1 MKWVFLFGILLLA
14 PCLTALFRAKPSYI
28 VPGSFL
34 LGASIFI
41 LAPGLWTA
49 IEAWPAWPGYAKGLE
64 ITIVDPISIA
74 LILST
79 KPVRIPWSIKIPFSL
94 LCLGLIVSTF
104 AASQAMPSFFY
115 IWELIRAVLLFVAI
129 ARVAANVKGAPVA
142 LIAGLGVGFIYEAA
156 LALSQYVSGMARPG
170 GNLGHSNFLGMAS
183 HFVVFPAVA
192 LLLGTRRF
200 LWPSVVVLAG
210 LVASVV
216 GESRATMGL
225 LFAGVLLTV
234 VFSLV
239 HKSTARKAAFGGAA
253 ALLMLV
259 ALPVM
264 TWSARQRPQEALVS
278 SDTQRDAMKGA
289 AAMILAD
296 HPFGVGAD
304 QYVIVANTGGYSQR
318 AGVAWNEDT
327 RAAPVHN
334 TYYLVAAEF
343 GFIGLLGF
351 LTTLASFII
360 LGLRLVRRKLPD
372 DSIELVPGLLVAV
385 LAVSVHMYF
394 EWIFMTFLPHYLFA
408 IAGGL
413 MVAIAA
419 RTRAA
424 APVKDSPARNLRTT
438 LDGWKGQGPA
448 VQEIG

>member
-1 MKWVFLFGILLLA
+1 MKWVFLFGIVLLA
-14 PCLTALFRAKPSYI
+14 PVLTAIFRAKPAYI
-28 VPGSFL
+28 VPGCFL
-34 LGASIFI
+34 LGASIFV

-64 ITIVDPISIA
+64 ITIVDPISVA

-79 KPVRIPWSIKIPFSL
+79 KPVRIPWSVKLSFGL

-104 AASQAMPSFFY
+104 AANQAMPSFFY
-115 IWELIRAVLLFVAI
+115 IWELFRTVLMFLAI
-129 ARVAANVKGAPVA
+129 ARVGANVKGAPVA
-142 LIAGLGVGFIYEAA
+142 LIAGLGVGFIYEAL
-156 LALSQYVSGMARPG
+156 LALSQYASGTARPG

-183 HFVVFPAVA
+183 HFVVFPTVA
-192 LLLGTRRF
+192 LLLGTRR
-200 LWPSVVVLAG
+200 LVWPSLVVFAG
-210 LVASVV
+210 ILASVV

-225 LFAGVLLTV
+225 LFVGVLLTV

-239 HKSTARKAAFGGAA
+239 HRSTSRKAAFGGAA
-253 ALLMLV
+253 ALLMLI

-264 TWSARQRPQEALVS
+264 TWSASQRPQEALVS
-278 SDTQRDAMKGA
+278 SDTQREAMKRA

-304 QYVIVANTGGYSQR
+304 QYVIVANMGGYSQR

-351 LTTLASFII
+351 FATLASFII
-360 LGLRLVRRKLPD
+360 LGLRLVRRQLPD
-372 DSIELVPGLLVAV
+372 EAIELVPGLLVAV

-413 MVAIAA
+413 LVAIAA
-419 RTRAA
+419 RTRAG
-424 APVKDSPARNLRTT
+424 APAKESPSLSLRKPIGAWTSENAT
-438 LDGWKGQGPA
+438 
-448 VQEIG
+448 VQ

>member
-1 MKWVFLFGILLLA
+1 
-14 PCLTALFRAKPSYI
+14 
-28 VPGSFL
+28 
-34 LGASIFI
+34 
-41 LAPGLWTA
+41 
-49 IEAWPAWPGYAKGLE
+49 
-64 ITIVDPISIA
+64 
-74 LILST
+74 
-79 KPVRIPWSIKIPFSL
+79 
-94 LCLGLIVSTF
+94 
-104 AASQAMPSFFY
+104 
-115 IWELIRAVLLFVAI
+115 
-129 ARVAANVKGAPVA
+129 VAANVKGAPVA
-142 LIAGLGVGFIYEAA
+142 LIAGLGVGFIYEAG
-156 LALSQYVSGMARPG
+156 LALSQYVSGTPRPG

-200 LWPSVVVLAG
+200 FWPSLVVFAG

-225 LFAGVLLTV
+225 LFAGVLLTI

-239 HKSTARKAAFGGAA
+239 HKSTSRKAAFGGAA
-253 ALLMLV
+253 GLLMLI

-264 TWSARQRPQEALVS
+264 TWSASQRPQAALES
-278 SDTQRDAMKGA
+278 SDLQREAMKRA

-304 QYVIVANTGGYSQR
+304 QYVIVANMGGYSQR

-351 LTTLASFII
+351 LATLGSFII

-372 DSIELVPGLLVAV
+372 ESIELVPGLLVAI

-413 MVAIAA
+413 MVALAA
-419 RTRAA
+419 RTKGGAMVKEPSSRNLLKPIGAWTGESAA
-424 APVKDSPARNLRTT
+424 A
-438 LDGWKGQGPA
+438 Q
-448 VQEIG
+448 

>member
-1 MKWVFLFGILLLA
+1 VKWVFLFGILLLA

-28 VPGSFL
+28 VPGCFL

-41 LAPGLWTA
+41 LAPGFWTA

-64 ITIVDPISIA
+64 ITIVDPVSIA

-79 KPVRIPWSIKIPFSL
+79 KPVRIPWSIKIPFGL

-104 AASQAMPSFFY
+104 AASQVMPSFFY
-115 IWELIRAVLLFVAI
+115 IWELFRTVLMFLAI

-142 LIAGLGVGFIYEAA
+142 LIAGLGVGFIYEAG
-156 LALSQYVSGMARPG
+156 LALSQYASGTARPG

-200 LWPSVVVLAG
+200 FWPSVVVFAG
-210 LVASVV
+210 LIASVV

-234 VFSLV
+234 LFSLV
-239 HKSTARKAAFGGAA
+239 HKSTSRKTAFGGAA
-253 ALLMLV
+253 ALIMLI

-264 TWSARQRPQEALVS
+264 TWSASQRPQEALES
-278 SDTQRDAMKGA
+278 SDLQREAMKRA

-304 QYVIVANTGGYSQR
+304 QYVIVANVGGYSQR

-351 LTTLASFII
+351 LATLASFIM
-360 LGLRLVRRKLPD
+360 LGFRLVRRKLPD
-372 DSIELVPGLLVAV
+372 EMIELVPGLLVAV

-419 RTRAA
+419 RTRAGA
-424 APVKDSPARNLRTT
+424 AAKESPSRNVLKPIGAWT
-438 LDGWKGQGPA
+438 GESAA
-448 VQEIG
+448 VQ